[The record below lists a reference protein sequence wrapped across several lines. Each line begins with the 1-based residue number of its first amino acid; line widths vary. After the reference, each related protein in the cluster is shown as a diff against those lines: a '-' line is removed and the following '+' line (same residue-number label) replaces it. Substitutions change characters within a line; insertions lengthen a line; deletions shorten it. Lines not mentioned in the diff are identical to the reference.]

1 MRTGAGKLIFAAAL
15 ALAACS
21 RGGDQRPVLTV
32 SIEPQRYLLE
42 QLAGPGY
49 AITTLLESGANPET
63 FDPSMSQRVAADK
76 SAVYFA
82 VGTLPFEETVRRSLS
97 EGVRWVDT
105 SEGIT
110 RLYGTHSHAH
120 EHCDHCDGHHGHEHG
135 EADPHLWTSVANARV
150 MAANMATALTSLN
163 PDSAEVYAQRLA
175 ALDSHLAALDA
186 DLRARM
192 QGARPVFAVW
202 HPSLSYF
209 AADYGLEQLAV
220 GSESKEMSPKRVRDV
235 IDEARA
241 NSVRV
246 FFFQQEYDSR
256 QAESINS
263 GIGSRLVTI
272 NPLSYDFEGQL
283 KMIADE
289 IARP

>member
-1 MRTGAGKLIFAAAL
+1 MKIGAKILIL
-15 ALAACS
+15 SVVITIVGCS
-21 RGGDQRPVLTV
+21 HKSSDRPVLTV

-42 QLAGPGY
+42 QLAGPAY
-49 AITTLLESGANPET
+49 SITTLLESGANPET

-76 SAVYFA
+76 SEAYFA
-82 VGTLPFEETVRRSLS
+82 VGTLPFEQSFKESLG
-97 EGVRWVDT
+97 ENVRWVDT
-105 SEGIT
+105 SEGIQ
-110 RLYGTHSHAH
+110 RLYGTHSHSHGEGYDHHH
-120 EHCDHCDGHHGHEHG
+120 E
-135 EADPHLWTSVANARV
+135 EADPHVWTSVANARL
-150 MAANMATALTSLN
+150 MARNMTEALTVLN
-163 PDSAEVYAQRLA
+163 PDSAEVYAARLA
-175 ALDSHLAALDA
+175 ALDRRLSALDA
-186 DLRARM
+186 ELRRRM
-192 QGARPVFAVW
+192 EGARPVFAVW

-220 GSESKEMSPKRVRDV
+220 GSESKEMSPKRVREV
-235 IDEARA
+235 IDGARA
-241 NSVRV
+241 DSVRV

-289 IARP
+289 LARP